1 MASFL
6 QTLKQLVSPGGIEGC
21 FATMYAECARNSE
34 AMRDDYRKLAAAAAS
49 AIQSGKVLEV
59 GPGPGYVSIETARL
73 LPEVEIVGLDISET
87 MVEIA
92 TQNAAE
98 YGVSER
104 VVFKR
109 GDASDMPFE
118 DSSFDFVISCGS
130 LHHWKETTRVFKEIH
145 RVLRP
150 GCRALVDDLRRDVP
164 KERIG
169 EWVSAHKSRFMRW
182 GARHSFSEAYTPQ
195 EIKDLLE
202 GSGFESFDV
211 KVGEWDMEI
220 WLRKRHTRTEA

>member
-6 QTLKQLVSPGGIEGC
+6 QTLKQFVSPGGIEGY

-34 AMRDDYRKLAAAAAS
+34 AMRDGYRKLAATAAS

-59 GPGPGYVSIETARL
+59 GPGPGYVSIELARL
-73 LPEVEIVGLDISET
+73 LPQVEVVGLDISET

-98 YGVSER
+98 HDVSEQ
-104 VVFKR
+104 VVFRR

-118 DSSFDFVISCGS
+118 DSSFDFAISCGS
-130 LHHWKETTRVFKEIH
+130 LHHWKGPTQIFKEIH

-150 GCRALVDDLRRDVP
+150 GCRALVDDLRRDVSR
-164 KERIG
+164 ECIG

-195 EIKDLLE
+195 EVKGLLE
-202 GSGFESFDV
+202 DSGFGTFEV

-220 WLRKRHTRTEA
+220 WLKKQEV

>member
-1 MASFL
+1 MTSFL
-6 QTLKQLVSPGGIEGC
+6 QTLKQFVSPGGIEGY
-21 FATMYAECARNSE
+21 FATMYAGCARNSE
-34 AMRDDYRKLAAAAAS
+34 AMRDGYRKLAATAAP

-59 GPGPGYVSIETARL
+59 GSGPGYVSIEVARL
-73 LPEVEIVGLDISET
+73 LPQAEIVGLDISET

-98 YGVSER
+98 HGVSEQ
-104 VVFKR
+104 VVFRR
-109 GDASDMPFE
+109 GDASDMPFG
-118 DSSFDFVISCGS
+118 DSWFDFVISCGS
-130 LHHWKETTRVFKEIH
+130 LHHWKEPPRVFKEIH

-195 EIKDLLE
+195 EIKGLLE
-202 GSGFESFDV
+202 GSGFESLDV

-220 WLRKRHTRTEA
+220 WLRKQEV